1 MFTFCSYQFKITA
14 KMRTGIP
21 KMPRVRRNGSD
32 FRGAT
37 FMRLKVQK
45 IGNGLHP
52 NEIVVKIETLS
63 GAESLVL
70 DKRSLD
76 DSSISVGAPLARA
89 NGSRLLVELPQEAMS
104 GAWRV
109 WVKQSQLIPEKNEV
123 QAA

>member
-1 MFTFCSYQFKITA
+1 
-14 KMRTGIP
+14 
-21 KMPRVRRNGSD
+21 
-32 FRGAT
+32 
-37 FMRLKVQK
+37 MRLKVQK